1 MAAPAFGARGT
12 YLSGS
17 TTTTAAVP
25 VPPGVTS
32 GQVVLVHLYK
42 ESTAT
47 VTPPAGFTEL
57 TPAPTTTG
65 NVISHHV
72 FWKRAT
78 GSDSGTYSFTWT
90 GSAYREAV
98 AERYTGC
105 IASGSP
111 VDAYNGA
118 GRSSSGTVTP
128 AVTVTTTGPDR
139 LLVWSGAN
147 FASGTWTPPSAG
159 GTWTERYDSGDCLT
173 IATREQATSG
183 SSGSVTGEC
192 AASANEAAFLVAL
205 LPTASNVSVSDTIP
219 AALEV
224 RAPSDESF
232 VALSDVVTLSDPEP
246 SSARVGAP
254 ADESVS
260 VSLLPDEVLAQLL
273 VGAPDGGSVDVSVD
287 DPAAADVLVRS
298 PAGETVEIEEP
309 GLPAGGQPHVTAWI
323 VDGDNLIPLPHL
335 LDVSLNPQR
344 SSPGSW
350 EFEYPVYGANF
361 DLVREAIQDDRR
373 RLELEFWVGGRR
385 FNAQRGL
392 MVQASGNEV
401 AENSTWR
408 FGGHFLEWLMTD
420 ARVVHDP
427 EDEKG
432 EVHFSAATA
441 GFVMRQFMLEA
452 QARGTLEDVDF
463 STFSVTHDSN
473 GTPWQQFVTIKF
485 TPYKTSYLGVLDK
498 LVALGMCEWELD
510 AEHKLRLYGPGG
522 RGRDLTARNPPTRL
536 KRATS
541 LSESDRKIDLRG
553 VGTDLFGTGA
563 EGLYSS
569 SFSGSARARL
579 GAQIERDI
587 DSSNIEQ
594 QQALDGFVQ
603 VNLEKIVEPVVEI
616 THGLVFGTNLPA
628 PVSGFRVGDWLY
640 SDVGR
645 GLERVRVVQWE
656 LKQGVSGVTGSV
668 TLNDQIGDRLSRLQK
683 QIDNINDGSAVVG
696 TSVPPPTPDT
706 TPPSPPTGLVASSIA
721 YQDGQFP
728 ETWALVTVGWE
739 AVPDADVAG
748 YHVRYAYLALDQ
760 VGPPYTGGPEPVL
773 HFYEVTPEGGT
784 TLLEWSFGGVGAGA
798 NLQVQ
803 VQAFDRTGNYSAW
816 STPLQFTTA
825 ADATAPPIPTAPT
838 LEAWFNS
845 VTVLWDG
852 FEVDGAE
859 MRAASPD
866 FRWCEVHLSAD
877 AGFTPDRPVDPL
889 SGLVDLS
896 SSTTFKGYLTA
907 AGAWNVPDLPYS
919 VGVFSKLVA
928 VDRNENASDP
938 SAAGGPATPNQLVT
952 DDLINDII
960 TSEKIEDFAVNSA
973 KIVDAAIISAKIA
986 DLAVNDA
993 KITTLS
999 AGKITTGTMIATVTL
1014 SGIIQTAASGQRMRI
1029 DSTGWQAYNASG
1041 TLFAQL
1047 DITGASLLVTG
1058 TYQSA
1063 LTGERVVIATDGSLR
1078 FYPSAGTNYSRMMN
1092 EGNDIVF
1099 RGPLDSNQRSGRVN
1113 VNSIGAGINFSS
1125 ESDLDGLRGEMV
1137 VTDRLARMIAPVI
1150 IARIDER
1157 FTAPDG
1163 GGRRFTFV
1171 VNDSDGDD
1179 IGASVLNYTARST
1192 DDRPALTGLASGVAF
1207 GADGLAVTTGA
1218 SGTFGAVGASAFNV
1232 GSAEDIK
1239 TDIGDAR
1246 TLIPDLL
1253 QVVRDA
1259 RAKKFRYIW
1268 DDPETETPRFGPLV
1282 EDLPPALQQRV
1293 ELPDGTH
1300 TEGVD
1305 LARQYGILWAV
1316 VGQLL
1321 DQETRLVKAAAP
1333 LPNRL
1338 NANENYDITVPWD
1351 GGPVQSVPA
1360 PVSVVPYGPTNLQL
1374 RAITSEVIA
1383 TTESTVTVRVRAKRL
1398 VINLDAEDHLV
1409 VAGIYTYIPPYTPEG
1424 P

>member
-25 VPPGVTS
+25 VPSGVAS
-32 GQVVLVHLYK
+32 GHVILVHLYK
-42 ESTAT
+42 ESTAS

-57 TPAPTTTG
+57 APAPTTTG

-147 FASGTWTPPSAG
+147 WSSGTWTPPSAG

-173 IATREQATSG
+173 IATREQTASG

-192 AASANEAAFLVAL
+192 ATSDNEAAFLVAL
-205 LPTASNVSVSDTIP
+205 LPVASNVSVSDTLP
-219 AALEV
+219 AAVEV

-232 VALSDVVTLSDPEP
+232 VALSDVVTLSDVEP
-246 SSARVGAP
+246 SFAMVGAP

-260 VSLLPDEVLAQLL
+260 VELLPDEMAAQLL

-287 DPAAADVLVRS
+287 DRAGAPVLVRAPS
-298 PAGETVEIEEP
+298 GETVEIEEP
-309 GLPAGGQPHVTAWI
+309 GLPAGGQPHVTAWA
-323 VDGDNLIPLPHL
+323 VDEDTGALIPLPHL

-350 EFEYPVYGANF
+350 EFEYPTYGTNF
-361 DLVREAIQDDRR
+361 EVLREAIQDDRR

-385 FNAQRGL
+385 FNALRGL

-420 ARVVHDP
+420 ARVKHDP
-427 EDEKG
+427 TDEKG

-441 GFVMRQFMLEA
+441 GYVMRQFMLEA
-452 QARGTLEDVDF
+452 QARGTLENVDF

-522 RGRDLTARNPPTRL
+522 RGRDLTVRNPPTRL

-541 LSESDRKIDLRG
+541 LLESDRKIDLRG
-553 VGTDLFGTGA
+553 VGTDLYGTGA

-569 SFSGSARARL
+569 TFSGSARARL

-587 DSSNIEQ
+587 DANNLEQ

-656 LKQGVSGVTGSV
+656 LQQGVSGVTGSV

-706 TPPSPPTGLVASSIA
+706 TPPRPRP
-721 YQDGQFP
+721 
-728 ETWALVTVGWE
+728 GW
-739 AVPDADVAG
+739 
-748 YHVRYAYLALDQ
+748 
-760 VGPPYTGGPEPVL
+760 
-773 HFYEVTPEGGT
+773 
-784 TLLEWSFGGVGAGA
+784 S
-798 NLQVQ
+798 
-803 VQAFDRTGNYSAW
+803 
-816 STPLQFTTA
+816 
-825 ADATAPPIPTAPT
+825 
-838 LEAWFNS
+838 
-845 VTVLWDG
+845 
-852 FEVDGAE
+852 
-859 MRAASPD
+859 RAASPTRTASSRRRG
-866 FRWCEVHLSAD
+866 RWSRS
-877 AGFTPDRPVDPL
+877 GGRRRPPRTL
-889 SGLVDLS
+889 
-896 SSTTFKGYLTA
+896 
-907 AGAWNVPDLPYS
+907 
-919 VGVFSKLVA
+919 
-928 VDRNENASDP
+928 
-938 SAAGGPATPNQLVT
+938 PATTCATPISRSTRSARPTPVGRNRCC
-952 DDLINDII
+952 
-960 TSEKIEDFAVNSA
+960 TSTRSPLRAVRTSW
-973 KIVDAAIISAKIA
+973 
-986 DLAVNDA
+986 
-993 KITTLS
+993 
-999 AGKITTGTMIATVTL
+999 
-1014 SGIIQTAASGQRMRI
+1014 SG
-1029 DSTGWQAYNASG
+1029 
-1041 TLFAQL
+1041 
-1047 DITGASLLVTG
+1047 
-1058 TYQSA
+1058 
-1063 LTGERVVIATDGSLR
+1063 
-1078 FYPSAGTNYSRMMN
+1078 PSAGWAR
-1092 EGNDIVF
+1092 V
-1099 RGPLDSNQRSGRVN
+1099 RCCRCRCRRST
-1113 VNSIGAGINFSS
+1113 APGITPP
-1125 ESDLDGLRGEMV
+1125 GLRRCSSPPLR
-1137 VTDRLARMIAPVI
+1137 TRP
-1150 IARIDER
+1150 
-1157 FTAPDG
+1157 
-1163 GGRRFTFV
+1163 RR
-1171 VNDSDGDD
+1171 
-1179 IGASVLNYTARST
+1179 RS
-1192 DDRPALTGLASGVAF
+1192 RP
-1207 GADGLAVTTGA
+1207 
-1218 SGTFGAVGASAFNV
+1218 
-1232 GSAEDIK
+1232 
-1239 TDIGDAR
+1239 R
-1246 TLIPDLL
+1246 
-1253 QVVRDA
+1253 R
-1259 RAKKFRYIW
+1259 R
-1268 DDPETETPRFGPLV
+1268 
-1282 EDLPPALQQRV
+1282 
-1293 ELPDGTH
+1293 
-1300 TEGVD
+1300 
-1305 LARQYGILWAV
+1305 
-1316 VGQLL
+1316 
-1321 DQETRLVKAAAP
+1321 
-1333 LPNRL
+1333 
-1338 NANENYDITVPWD
+1338 
-1351 GGPVQSVPA
+1351 
-1360 PVSVVPYGPTNLQL
+1360 
-1374 RAITSEVIA
+1374 
-1383 TTESTVTVRVRAKRL
+1383 
-1398 VINLDAEDHLV
+1398 
-1409 VAGIYTYIPPYTPEG
+1409 
-1424 P
+1424 